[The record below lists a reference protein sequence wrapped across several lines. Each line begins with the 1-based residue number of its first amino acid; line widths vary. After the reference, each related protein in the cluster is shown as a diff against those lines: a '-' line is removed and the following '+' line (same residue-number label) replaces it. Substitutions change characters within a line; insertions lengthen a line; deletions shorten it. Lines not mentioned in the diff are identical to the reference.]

1 VTLPGN
7 RIFTKLTRPDPDLV
21 EAFRHQATPN
31 IADNMSRMFC
41 ACSAVSPVL
50 PDMRLCG
57 PAFTVKVN
65 PGDNLFIHK
74 ALDLAGPGD
83 IIVVDGQGDTT
94 NALIGEIMVRYAAS
108 RGLGGLVL
116 DGTIRDFDGIAA
128 FAKLPVFS
136 RGYTPMGPY
145 KNGCGEINTVIACG
159 GAVVRPGD
167 IVVGDADGVV
177 FVPLADARAV
187 LEATRAIAAKEKQ
200 IFADIED
207 GRYDRSWVDA
217 KLRHAGT
224 DVIDDIYRF

>member
-1 VTLPGN
+1 MTTPGN
-7 RIFTKLTRPDPDLV
+7 RIYTRLTRPDPALI
-21 EAFRHQATPN
+21 EAFRGQATPN

-41 ACSAVSPVL
+41 TASAIAPVL
-50 PDMRLCG
+50 PEMRLCG

-74 ALDLAGPGD
+74 ALDLAQPGD
-83 IIVVDGQGDTT
+83 VVVVDGQGDTT

-116 DGTIRDFDGIAA
+116 DGSMRDYDGIAA
-128 FAKLPVFS
+128 FGKLPVFS

-145 KNGCGEINTVIACG
+145 KNGCGEINTPIACG

-177 FVPLADARAV
+177 FVPVADAAAV
-187 LEATRAIAAKEKQ
+187 LAATRAISAKEKQ
-200 IFADIED
+200 IFADIEA
-207 GRYDRSWVDA
+207 GRYDRTWVDA
-217 KLRHAGT
+217 KLSQTGAT
-224 DVIDDIYRF
+224 VIDDVYRF

>member
-1 VTLPGN
+1 MSLPGN
-7 RIFTKLTRPDPDLV
+7 RIYTRIERPEGDLV
-21 EAFRHQATPN
+21 EAFRGLPTPN

-41 ACSAVSPVL
+41 ACSAIAPVL
-50 PDMRLCG
+50 PEMTLCG

-74 ALDLAGPGD
+74 ALDLAQPGD
-83 IIVVDGQGDTT
+83 IVVVDGQGDTT

-108 RGLGGLVL
+108 RRIGGLVL
-116 DGTIRDFDGIAA
+116 DGTMRDRTGIAA
-128 FAKLPVFS
+128 LGALPVFS

-177 FVPLADARAV
+177 FVPARDAHAV
-187 LEATRAIAAKEKQ
+187 LAAAQAMSANEKK
-200 IFADIED
+200 IFADIAA
-207 GRYDRSWVDA
+207 GRYDRTWVDA
-217 KLRHAGT
+217 KLRQSGT
-224 DVIDDIYRF
+224 EIIDDVYGF

>member
-1 VTLPGN
+1 MTTPGN
-7 RIFTKLTRPDPDLV
+7 RIFTKLTRPAPALI
-21 EAFRHQATPN
+21 EAFRGQATPN

-41 ACSAVSPVL
+41 ACSAISPVL
-50 PDMRLCG
+50 PEMRLCG

-65 PGDNLFIHK
+65 PGDNLLIHK
-74 ALDLAGPGD
+74 ALDLAQPGD
-83 IIVVDGQGDTT
+83 IVVVDGQGDTT

-116 DGTIRDFDGIAA
+116 DGSMRDYDGIAA
-128 FAKLPVFS
+128 FGRLPVFS

-177 FVPLADARAV
+177 FVPLADAGAV
-187 LEATRAIAAKEKQ
+187 LDATRAIAAKEKQ
-200 IFADIED
+200 IFADIEA
-207 GRYDRSWVDA
+207 GRYDRAWVDA
-217 KLRHAGT
+217 KLHQTGAA
-224 DVIDDIYRF
+224 VIDDVYRF